1 MAISEAYIHAK
12 RLGLKEYSSYI
23 SQGRNGYLPYL
34 DGILK
39 NIDIVSEVDLGIIDI
54 PLKKV
59 KGTYTYMRSLSFAR
73 NFMPLMDEDSEFAHK
88 WEAVYRAQI
97 TEGLRDPVKVYEYL
111 NWFYVIEGN
120 KRISVLKYLD
130 VLRYNANVIR
140 MIPKYDEKN
149 KDIRLYYAFL
159 KFYKNTGINNI
170 WFSEEKSFYELWRLI
185 KNYEPPGAA
194 YKTQDRFKYFA
205 SAVYG
210 VFRKVYLEL
219 GGQRLPITTGDAFLD
234 FIKINGVP
242 EQYDDEDLKPLLRRF
257 IVELEYYKRSG
268 IEVQTE
274 PDLKVEGGFFNR
286 LSTIIRHGDR
296 IKVGFALAK
305 DIKTSSWS
313 YAHELGR
320 MHLERVMGDNVST
333 ISIDNVPESSDAYA
347 GLNELVNQGCQVVFS
362 TSPLMINATLKIA
375 MEHPNIVFLNCSGT
389 YSFKHVHTYFGRIHE
404 PRFLSGIVA
413 GSLTKSNK
421 IGYAAACAIPEVI
434 SGINAFAIGAKM
446 VNPRVEIF
454 VEWTGEWDDEEKSKE
469 AVNIMASAGADVICH
484 HNTLAYRKFSKMYG
498 VFTVVPDDSSGA
510 FVPDRYLAVPVWNW
524 GIFYEK
530 MTRSILSGATRP
542 YGDTQTSGKR
552 IFRSYWW
559 GMDSDIIDFFYSR
572 RAVPSQTQKLVE
584 IMKDVIKNGK
594 FHIFSGP
601 LYDQKGVLRL
611 PEGKD
616 ASRREIL
623 SMDWLVDFVHG
634 SVSKC
639 ENSNLLTDLTTGKMI
654 R

>member
-1 MAISEAYIHAK
+1 MPVSEAYMRAK
-12 RLGLKEYSSYI
+12 RLGLKEYSKYI

-39 NIDIVSEVDLGIIDI
+39 NVEIVSEIDLGIIDI

-73 NFMPLMDEDSEFAHK
+73 NFMPLMKEDSEFAIK
-88 WEAVYRAQI
+88 WDAVYHAQI
-97 TEGLRDPVKVYEYL
+97 NEGLREPVKVYEYL

-120 KRISVLKYLD
+120 KRISVLKYMD
-130 VLRYNANVIR
+130 VLRYSANVIR
-140 MIPKYDEKN
+140 MIPKYDENN

-159 KFYKNTGINNI
+159 KFYKNTGINSI
-170 WFSEEKSFYELWRLI
+170 WFSEEKSFNELWKLI
-185 KNYEPPGAA
+185 RNYEPPATA
-194 YKTQDRFKYFA
+194 YKTDDRFMYFA

-234 FIKINGVP
+234 YIKINGVP
-242 EQYDDEDLKPLLRRF
+242 EQYDDEELKPLLRRF
-257 IVELEYYKRSG
+257 IVELEYYKRSE

-274 PDLKVEGGFFNR
+274 PDLIAEGGLFSR

-320 MHLERVMGDNVST
+320 MHLEKVMGDNVST
-333 ISIDNVPESSDAYA
+333 VSIDNVPESIDAYA
-347 GLNELVNQGCQVVFS
+347 GLKELVDRGCQVVFS

-375 MEHPNIVFLNCSGT
+375 LEFPNIVFLNCSGT

-404 PRFLSGIVA
+404 PRFLSGLIA

-421 IGYAAACAIPEVI
+421 VGYAATCPAAEVV

-446 VNPRVEIF
+446 VNPRVEVF
-454 VEWTGEWDDEEKSKE
+454 VEWMEEWDNEEKSRNV
-469 AVNIMASAGADVICH
+469 VNLLASSGADIICH

-498 VFTVVPDDSSGA
+498 VFTVIPEESNNN
-510 FVPDRYLAVPVWNW
+510 FVPDKYLAVPVWNW

-530 MTRSILSGATRP
+530 ITRSILSGATRP
-542 YGDTQTSGKR
+542 YGDIQSSGKGS
-552 IFRSYWW
+552 FRSYWW
-559 GMDSDIIDFFYSR
+559 GMDSDIIDFFYSKR
-572 RAVPSQTQKLVE
+572 SIPSQTQKLVE
-584 IMKDVIKNGK
+584 VMKDAIRNGK
-594 FHIFSGP
+594 LQIFSGP

-611 PEGKD
+611 PAGKD

-634 SVSKC
+634 SIPAC
-639 ENSNLLTDLTTGKMI
+639 EGNMFTDLSTGKTT
-654 R
+654 

>member
-1 MAISEAYIHAK
+1 MSVPEAYRNAK
-12 RLGLKEYSSYI
+12 KLGLKEYSNYI

-39 NIDIVSEVDLGIIDI
+39 NIDIVSEVDLGIVDI

-73 NFMPLMDEDSEFAHK
+73 NYMPLMDEESEFARK

-97 TEGLRDPVKVYEYL
+97 NEGLRDPVKVYEYL

-130 VLRYNANVIR
+130 VVKYSANVIR

-170 WFSEEKSFYELWRLI
+170 WFSEEKSFNELWRLI
-185 KNYEPPGAA
+185 KNYEPPESA
-194 YKTQDRFKYFA
+194 YKTDDRFRYFVN
-205 SAVYG
+205 AVYG

-219 GGQRLPITTGDAFLD
+219 GGHRLPITTGDAFLD
-234 FIKINGVP
+234 YIKLNGVP
-242 EQYDDEDLKPLLRRF
+242 EQYDDEELKPLLRRF
-257 IVELEYYKRSG
+257 IVELEYYKRSE

-274 PDLKVEGGFFNR
+274 PDLKVEGGLFSR
-286 LSTIIRHGDR
+286 LSNIIKHGDR

-320 MHLERVMGDNVST
+320 MHLEKAMGDNVST
-333 ISIDNVPESSDAYA
+333 VSIDNVPESVDAYA
-347 GLNELVNQGCQVVFS
+347 GLKELVNQGCQVVFS
-362 TSPLMINATLKIA
+362 TSPLMINATLKVA
-375 MEHPNIVFLNCSGT
+375 MEYPHIVFLNCSGT

-404 PRFLSGIVA
+404 PRFLSGIIA

-421 IGYAAACAIPEVI
+421 VGYAATCPATEVV

-446 VNPRVEIF
+446 VNPRVEVF
-454 VEWTGEWDDEEKSKE
+454 VEWMEEWDNEEKSRNV
-469 AVNIMASAGADVICH
+469 VNLLAASGADIICH

-498 VFTVVPDDSSGA
+498 VFTVIPEDSNNS
-510 FVPDRYLAVPVWNW
+510 FVPDKYLAVPVWNW

-542 YGDTQTSGKR
+542 YGDIQSSGKGS
-552 IFRSYWW
+552 FRSYWW
-559 GMDSDIIDFFYSR
+559 GMDSDIIDFFYSKR
-572 RAVPSQTQKLVE
+572 SIPSQTQKLIEV
-584 IMKDVIKNGK
+584 MKDAIRNGK
-594 FHIFSGP
+594 LHIFSGP

-611 PEGKD
+611 PAGKD

-634 SVSKC
+634 SIPEC
-639 ENSNLLTDLTTGKMI
+639 GGNMFTDLSTGKTT
-654 R
+654 

>member
-1 MAISEAYIHAK
+1 MTASDAYIRA
-12 RLGLKEYSSYI
+12 RRMALKEYSKYI

-39 NIDIVSEVDLGIIDI
+39 NIDIVSEADLGIIDI

-73 NFMPLMDEDSEFAHK
+73 NYMPLMEENTEFSLK
-88 WEAVYRAQI
+88 WDAVYRAQME
-97 TEGLRDPVKVYEYL
+97 EGLRDPVKVYEYL
-111 NWFYVIEGN
+111 NWFYVVEGN

-130 VLRYNANVIR
+130 VFSYSANVTR
-140 MIPKYDEKN
+140 LIPKYDENN

-159 KFYKNTGINNI
+159 KFYKNTGINSI

-185 KNYEPPGAA
+185 KNYEPPEAA
-194 YKTQDRFKYFA
+194 YKTDDRFKYFA

-234 FIKINGVP
+234 YIKINGVP
-242 EQYDDEDLKPLLRRF
+242 EQYDDEALKPLLRRF
-257 IVELEYYKRSG
+257 IVELEYYKRSEV
-268 IEVQTE
+268 EVQTE
-274 PDLKVEGGFFNR
+274 PDLKVEAGLFNR
-286 LSTIIRHGDR
+286 LSNIIRHGDR

-320 MHLERVMGDNVST
+320 MHLEKVMEDNVST
-333 ISIDNVPESSDAYA
+333 VSIDNVPESIDAYT
-347 GLNELVNQGCQVVFS
+347 GLKELVNQGCQVVFS

-375 MEHPNIVFLNCSGT
+375 MEYPNIVFLNCSGM

-421 IGYAAACAIPEVI
+421 VGYAATCAAAEVV

-446 VNPRVEIF
+446 VNPRVEVS
-454 VEWTGEWDDEEKSKE
+454 VEWTGEWDDEEKSRE
-469 AVNIMASAGADVICH
+469 VVNHLASSGVDVICH

-498 VFTVVPDDSSGA
+498 VFTIAPDDSSKN
-510 FVPDRYLAVPVWNW
+510 FVPDKYLAVPVWNW

-542 YGDTQTSGKR
+542 YGDFQSSGKG

-572 RAVPSQTQKLVE
+572 KAVPSQTQKLIE
-584 IMKDVIKNGK
+584 IMKDSIKNGK

-601 LYDQKGVLRL
+601 LYDQKGLLRL

-623 SMDWLVDFVHG
+623 SMDWLVDYVNG
-634 SVSKC
+634 SIYKC
-639 ENSNLLTDLTTGKMI
+639 ESNDLLTDLSTGKMT
-654 R
+654 